1 MDINAIK
8 TFLEVAKT
16 RHFGHA
22 ANALFVSQS
31 TVSARI
37 RSLEESIGAELFIR
51 ERGNIR
57 LSPTGE
63 ALMTYAQGI
72 TTLWARAQQE
82 IASPQGARETI
93 AFGGLSGLWDIT
105 LQNWLHQISE
115 SHPSLAISADIF
127 SAETLVDRLTK
138 GALDIAFLYD
148 APQSVNLT
156 AKQLKPIKLLMVSSE
171 PMQELSENWHEH
183 FIRVDWGMNFAVQF
197 AAEFP
202 DIKSSRMMTGL
213 GRIAQEQLK
222 RVNGF
227 AYLAEPA
234 VRADLDAG
242 ELYTVPNMPVFKRKA
257 YAIFNHDSA
266 KSALVQELLEAL

>member
-22 ANALFVSQS
+22 ANALFISQS

-37 RSLEESIGAELFIR
+37 RALEESIGAQLFIR

-57 LSPTGE
+57 LSPSGE
-63 ALMTYAQGI
+63 ALMTYAKGI

-82 IASPQGARETI
+82 IASSDGTRDTI
-93 AFGGLSGLWDIT
+93 AFGGLSGLWDTT
-105 LQNWLHQISE
+105 LQNWLYAISQ
-115 SHPSLAISADIF
+115 SHPNLAISADIF
-127 SAETLVDRLTK
+127 SAETLVEMLSE
-138 GALDIAFLYD
+138 GGLDIAFLYD

-156 AKQLKPIKLLMVSSE
+156 AKPLKPIKLMLVSSE
-171 PMQELSENWHEH
+171 PVKVLEPDWVKY
-183 FIRVDWGMNFAVQF
+183 FIQVDWGMHFAVQF

-202 DIKSSRMMTGL
+202 HVRASRMMTSL

-222 RVNGF
+222 RAKGY

-234 VRADLDAG
+234 VRASLSAG
-242 ELYTVPNMPVFKRKA
+242 ELWLVPKMPVFKRKA
-257 YAIFNHDSA
+257 YAIYNHDNPRSG
-266 KSALVQELLEAL
+266 LIQELLETL